1 MSEKM
6 SGEDARKARSDKG
19 SKRIVARDLEALAFI
34 EDMRAIA
41 ESDLGVLLARLAG
54 GSEPVKPSG
63 VRHVVKRWADQG
75 WVTTR
80 PNPWQGGR
88 IVELKTAGA
97 LLVTGVDRRPTPVAF
112 ALIPHTVWLSRIR
125 LAYEGQGWT
134 WESERTIHREGT
146 TATRED
152 GTTFHRGGIDVETG
166 RPIEPLQRGEHAV
179 DGIATSP
186 NGLRIGIECELTAK
200 QAHRYAQILPALAT
214 DLRHDRVHYWA
225 PAEVAP
231 HVSTAVERFNVAVES
246 GTWRAPMG
254 TKAKNPIVVKSLDDL
269 GKVMDGSSVIPIG

>member
-1 MSEKM
+1 MNAEIS
-6 SGEDARKARSDKG
+6 SDDVRKARSDKG
-19 SKRIVARDLEALAFI
+19 SKRIVSRDLEALTFI

-54 GSEPVKPSG
+54 NSEPVKASG
-63 VRHVVKRWADQG
+63 VRHVVKRWVDQG
-75 WVTTR
+75 WATTR

-88 IVELKTAGA
+88 IVELKSAGA
-97 LLVTGVDRRPTPVAF
+97 VLVTGVDRRPTPVAF

-146 TATRED
+146 TARRED

-166 RPIEPLQRGEHAV
+166 RPLEPAQRGEHAA

-186 NGLRIGIECELTAK
+186 NGLRVAIECELTAK
-200 QAHRYAQILPALAT
+200 QAHRYAQILPSLAT

-231 HVSTAVERFNVAVES
+231 HVSTAVERFGVAVES
-246 GTWRAPMG
+246 GTFKVPMG
-254 TKAKNPIVVKSLDDL
+254 ARVKNPIVVKSLDGL

>member
-1 MSEKM
+1 MSE
-6 SGEDARKARSDKG
+6 EVLTENVRKSRSDKG
-19 SKRIVARDLEALAFI
+19 SKRIVARDLEALTFI
-34 EDMRAIA
+34 EDMRAIS

-54 GSEPVKPSG
+54 NSEPVKSSG
-63 VRHVVKRWADQG
+63 VRHVVRRWVAQG
-75 WVTTR
+75 WATTR

-88 IVELKTAGA
+88 IVELKSAGA
-97 LLVTGVDRRPTPVAF
+97 LLVTGVDRRPIPVAY

-146 TATRED
+146 IATRED

-166 RPIEPLQRGEHAV
+166 KPLEPRQRGEHAP

-186 NGLRIGIECELTAK
+186 NGLRVAIECELTAK
-200 QAHRYAQILPALAT
+200 QPHRYAAILPALAT

-225 PAEVAP
+225 PSEVAS
-231 HVSTAVERFNVAVES
+231 HVAAAVDRFSASVQS

-254 TKAKNPIVVKSLDDL
+254 AKVKNPIAVKSLDDL